1 MMPLTFK
8 EALRNDV
15 QGVFLNLE
23 EFADRHTI
31 KYDGKVYTDIPA
43 SIQEVEQ
50 AERTQLKDDHTQG
63 IFRAQAVLF
72 CVRADLDGKL
82 PEPGTWLEVNNGK
95 NPRFFNKYQVGAA
108 GDEMGMVRIGLGR
121 FAQ

>member
-1 MMPLTFK
+1 MKPLCFK
-8 EALRNDV
+8 EAVQADV
-15 QGVFLNLE
+15 QSVFLNTG
-23 EFADRHTI
+23 EFAGLHTI
-31 KYDGKVYTDIPA
+31 KYDGKVYKDISA
-43 SIQEVEQ
+43 SIQEAEQ

-72 CVRADLDGKL
+72 CARADLDGKL

-95 NPRFFNKYQVGAA
+95 NPKFFNKYQVGAA
-108 GDEMGMVRIGLGR
+108 GDEMGMVRIELGR

>member
-31 KYDGKVYTDIPA
+31 KYDGKV
-43 SIQEVEQ
+43 
-50 AERTQLKDDHTQG
+50 
-63 IFRAQAVLF
+63 
-72 CVRADLDGKL
+72 
-82 PEPGTWLEVNNGK
+82 
-95 NPRFFNKYQVGAA
+95 
-108 GDEMGMVRIGLGR
+108 
-121 FAQ
+121 

>member
-43 SIQEVEQ
+43 SIQEAEQ

-63 IFRAQAVLF
+63 PACPRPPAERHHPGP
-72 CVRADLDGKL
+72 VRARLCGPDGQRPCRYL
-82 PEPGTWLEVNNGK
+82 
-95 NPRFFNKYQVGAA
+95 
-108 GDEMGMVRIGLGR
+108 
-121 FAQ
+121 

>member
-1 MMPLTFK
+1 MSFK
-8 EALRNDV
+8 DRVIQDV
-15 QGVFLNLE
+15 GEVFLDTRF
-23 EFADRHTI
+23 FAEKHTI

-43 SIQEVEQ
+43 SIQEAEQ
-50 AERTQLKDDHTQG
+50 AERTQLKDDHALG

-72 CVRADLDGKL
+72 CARADLDGKL

-108 GDEMGMVRIGLGR
+108 GDEMGMVRIELGR